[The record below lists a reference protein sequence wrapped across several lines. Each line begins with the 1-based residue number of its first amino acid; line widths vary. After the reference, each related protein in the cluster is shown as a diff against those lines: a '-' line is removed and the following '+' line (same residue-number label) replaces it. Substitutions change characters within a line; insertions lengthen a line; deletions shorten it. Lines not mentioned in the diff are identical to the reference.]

1 MEVLG
6 EKDRI
11 DGDTPVDM
19 AGGTQWVDMELVESY
34 CLRVQYKGGGI
45 FHGRL
50 NRGEKPIANKY
61 CEGKLARTLEKELEE
76 PEVVVLEAIDCRT
89 TWCLLFVYGLVR
101 V

>member
-1 MEVLG
+1 M
-6 EKDRI
+6 
-11 DGDTPVDM
+11 
-19 AGGTQWVDMELVESY
+19 DMELVESY

-76 PEVVVLEAIDCRT
+76 PEVVVLEAIDCSVMGFVVLLVT
-89 TWCLLFVYGLVR
+89 TLWLLTSGTVKTSGCDGLTVVDKTVYR
-101 V
+101 

>member
-1 MEVLG
+1 M
-6 EKDRI
+6 
-11 DGDTPVDM
+11 
-19 AGGTQWVDMELVESY
+19 DMELVESY

-76 PEVVVLEAIDCRT
+76 PEVVVL
-89 TWCLLFVYGLVR
+89 
-101 V
+101 

>member
-1 MEVLG
+1 M
-6 EKDRI
+6 
-11 DGDTPVDM
+11 
-19 AGGTQWVDMELVESY
+19 DMELVESY

-76 PEVVVLEAIDCRT
+76 PEVVVLEAIDCSGDGFVVLLVT
-89 TWCLLFVYGLVR
+89 TLWLLTMTQ
-101 V
+101 

>member
-1 MEVLG
+1 
-6 EKDRI
+6 
-11 DGDTPVDM
+11 
-19 AGGTQWVDMELVESY
+19 MELVESY

-76 PEVVVLEAIDCRT
+76 PEVVVLEAIDCSVMGFVVLLVT
-89 TWCLLFVYGLVR
+89 TLWLLTMTQ
-101 V
+101 

>member
-1 MEVLG
+1 M
-6 EKDRI
+6 
-11 DGDTPVDM
+11 
-19 AGGTQWVDMELVESY
+19 DMELVESY

-76 PEVVVLEAIDCRT
+76 PEVVVLEAIDCSVMGFVV
-89 TWCLLFVYGLVR
+89 LLVTALWLLTMAQ
-101 V
+101 